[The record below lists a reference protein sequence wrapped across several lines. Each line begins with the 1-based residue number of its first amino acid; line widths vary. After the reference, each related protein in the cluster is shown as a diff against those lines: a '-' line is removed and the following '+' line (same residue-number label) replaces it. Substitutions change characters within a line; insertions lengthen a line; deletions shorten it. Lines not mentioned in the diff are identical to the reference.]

1 MPEEFEEELQQKI
14 EAVRP
19 ADRASMDAAKAHW
32 KTVGKP
38 LNSLGKLEDAGSADC
53 RYKRNSGLYDQE
65 KRSCHH
71 VCRQWRSG

>member
-38 LNSLGKLEDAGSADC
+38 LNSLGKLEDAVVRIAGIKGTAD
-53 RYKRNSGLYDQE
+53 Y
-65 KRSCHH
+65 H